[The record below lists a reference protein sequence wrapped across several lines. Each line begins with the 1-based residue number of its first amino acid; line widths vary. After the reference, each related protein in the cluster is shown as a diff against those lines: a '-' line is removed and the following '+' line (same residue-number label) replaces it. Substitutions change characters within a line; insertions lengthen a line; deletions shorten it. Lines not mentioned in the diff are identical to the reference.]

1 MKFKSS
7 TEARHFINSK
17 KAELGVIDS
26 KIQARSAEAKDEAI
40 TIEAR
45 GLIIKEVEGEVA
57 KRNQIN
63 VDLADAEK
71 EEVELR
77 SKEQEQFG
85 ILGNVGSSTV
95 EARNSYREKQDDV
108 YSSIEYR
115 NAWVQAIKTGDQ
127 SEVKRLAST
136 AKTDAGNGGVVIPT
150 EVANKIET
158 LLRKGGTIAD
168 LCRKT
173 YQKGYLSVPYEI
185 SSSDALDAVEGAA
198 AGAEGSYELGTV
210 DLSPLYIRKWTKLTK
225 ELEAMDP
232 GAFID
237 YVLDDLVEK
246 VRVKLDSKILV
257 GTGTKGVVGII
268 NALRTNGVATLEV
281 SAVDFGTGYAAM
293 SKLDNDIE
301 ADAVVVMNRATYF
314 DHIMQLK
321 DSTGQPIYKIIN
333 DANGKPQFYYAGMR
347 CKFNSSITAYSAAA
361 AAGTLFMIVGNFN
374 GYQLN
379 LPEGESVQI
388 IRDHLS
394 LSESGQ
400 IKYTGDL
407 FAAGN
412 ITKDKH
418 FVKVV
423 KAA

>member
-17 KAELGVIDS
+17 KTELGVIDS

-63 VDLADAEK
+63 VELAEAEK
-71 EEVELR
+71 EETELR
-77 SKEQEQFG
+77 AKEQEQFG

-95 EARNSYREKQDDV
+95 EARNSFRENQDDV
-108 YSSIEYR
+108 YSTVEYR

-136 AKTDAGNGGVVIPT
+136 AKTNPGNGGVVIPT

-168 LCRKT
+168 LCKKT
-173 YQKGYLSVPYEI
+173 YQRGIISVPYEV
-185 SSSDALDAVEGAA
+185 SSSDALVAVEGAA
-198 AGAEGSYELGTV
+198 AGAEGSYEFGTV
-210 DLSPLYIRKWTKLTK
+210 DLSPTYIRKWTKLTK

-237 YVLDDLVEK
+237 YLAEDLVDK
-246 VRVKLDSKILV
+246 VRVSLDSKILV
-257 GTGTKGVVGII
+257 GTGTKGVVGVI
-268 NALRTNGVATLEV
+268 NATRTNGVATLEV
-281 SAVDFGTGYAAM
+281 SSIDFGTGYAAM
-293 SKLDNDIE
+293 SKLDDDIE
-301 ADAVVVMNRATYF
+301 AEAVVVMNRATYF

-321 DSTGQPIYKIIN
+321 DSTGQPIYRIIN
-333 DANGKPQFYYAGMR
+333 DANGKPQFYYAGMK

-361 AAGTLFMIVGNFN
+361 AAGTLFMIVGNFK

-379 LPEGESVQI
+379 LPEGDLVQI
-388 IRDHLS
+388 VRDHLS

>member
-26 KIQARSAEAKDEAI
+26 RIQARSAEAKDEAI

-63 VDLADAEK
+63 VDLAEAEK
-71 EEVELR
+71 EETELR
-77 SKEQEQFG
+77 AKEQEQFG
-85 ILGNVGSSTV
+85 ILGNVGSSTI
-95 EARNSYREKQDDV
+95 EARNSFREKLDDV
-108 YSSIEYR
+108 YSTVEYR
-115 NAWVQAIKTGDQ
+115 NAWVQAVKTGDL

-173 YQKGYLSVPYEI
+173 YQKGYLSIPYEI
-185 SSSDALDAVEGAA
+185 SSSDANVAVEGAVA
-198 AGAEGSYELGTV
+198 AAEGSFELGSV
-210 DLSPLYIRKWTKLTK
+210 DLSPVYIRKWTKLTK

-237 YVLDDLVEK
+237 YVAEDIVEK
-246 VRVKLDSKILV
+246 VRVAIDAKILV

-333 DANGKPQFYYAGMR
+333 DANGKPQFYYAGMK
-347 CKFNSSITAYSAAA
+347 CKFNSAIAAYSAAA
-361 AAGTLFMIVGNFN
+361 AAGTLFMIVGNFK

-379 LPEGESVQI
+379 LPDGELVQI
-388 IRDHLS
+388 VRDHLS

-407 FAAGN
+407 LAAGN